1 MSKTQGNFKL
11 SVVEGEFTDSQIV
24 VMLGENGTGKTTF
37 IRMPVMPTHTFFMLN
52 SLLSTVINDRN
63 GYFRFLYCPLLQ
75 NQEFFFR
82 SVNDT
87 GVQYLKKKFN
97 ILILLRKIILLCQT
111 SIIDLVLSSL
121 LYITGIQLCTRCS
134 I

>member
-1 MSKTQGNFKL
+1 
-11 SVVEGEFTDSQIV
+11 
-24 VMLGENGTGKTTF
+24 
-37 IRMPVMPTHTFFMLN
+37 MLN
-52 SLLSTVINDRN
+52 SLLSILDIINNRN

-75 NQEFFFR
+75 NQELFFR

-87 GVQYLKKKFN
+87 GSAIFEKKFN
-97 ILILLRKIILLCQT
+97 ILMLLRKIILLCQA